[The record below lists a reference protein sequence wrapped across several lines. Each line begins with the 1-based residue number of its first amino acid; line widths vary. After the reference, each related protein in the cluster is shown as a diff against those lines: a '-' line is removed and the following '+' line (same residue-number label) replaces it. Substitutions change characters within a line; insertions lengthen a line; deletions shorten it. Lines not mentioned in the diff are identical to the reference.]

1 MNRGLA
7 AALLLCQNK
16 GVAQSGNFGSV
27 GTLAGNGWMG
37 AYEYCMVFLGFR
49 CYFSPQSQGFKQ
61 LPKPRASHCL
71 SLLQGR
77 RSAPLLCL

>member
-16 GVAQSGNFGSV
+16 GVAQSGSFGSV

-37 AYEYCMVFLGFR
+37 AYGY
-49 CYFSPQSQGFKQ
+49 
-61 LPKPRASHCL
+61 
-71 SLLQGR
+71 
-77 RSAPLLCL
+77 